1 MKRVLLLFCLSLL
14 VLSCAKDD
22 KPTSLKLD
30 PATLTLHT
38 LEQFV
43 LVALDAAGEKIN
55 GQSVEWTSSNPETVA
70 VWAGGSV
77 KAKQIG
83 KAVITA
89 KYKNETTT
97 CEVTVEP
104 NVYLAGF
111 QDPDGMNRT
120 ATYWKNGQAIALTDQ
135 AGNYADAWS
144 ICVDQGN
151 IYVAGQVFSG
161 NSAKAIYWKNGVGVL
176 LSNGSSKGNAE
187 SIFVDQG
194 NVYVAGWDDMVA
206 KYWKDGVPTVLSN
219 NATARAI
226 YVANNNVYV
235 AGMKYPKGVYWV
247 NGQEFILPAD
257 GVTYIKAIY
266 VSGNDVYVAG
276 EVITDQK
283 KPVAQYWK
291 NGVPV
296 ALTEGK
302 TEASLNSIWIYGTDI
317 YAAGSEQD
325 VRGVNHAKYWK
336 NGVPTALDGEEAT
349 GITVAKGQIYVSG
362 WEVVSNEMTLAKYWR
377 NDKAVAMPN
386 TGYSFV
392 GATSIFVK

>member
-1 MKRVLLLFCLSLL
+1 MKRIVLLGCLSLL

-22 KPTSLKLD
+22 KPASLTLD
-30 PATLTLHT
+30 PASLTMRTREQITLKL
-38 LEQFV
+38 LNAE
-43 LVALDAAGEKIN
+43 GERIYDN
-55 GQSVEWTSSNPETVA
+55 IEWKCSDNETVEILSR
-70 VWAGGSV
+70 GLI

-83 KAVITA
+83 KAIITA
-89 KYKNETTT
+89 TFGNETAS
-97 CEVTVEP
+97 CEVSVEP
-104 NVYLAGF
+104 NVYMAGF
-111 QDPDGMNRT
+111 QQTGGSRT

-161 NSAKAIYWKNGVGVL
+161 NSSKAIYWKNGAGVL
-176 LSNGSSKGNAE
+176 LSDGSSKGNAE

-206 KYWKDGVPTVLSN
+206 KYWKDGVPTVLSS

-235 AGMKYPKGVYWV
+235 AGMKYPKGVYWI
-247 NGQEFILPAD
+247 NGQEFELPAD
-257 GVTYIKAIY
+257 GITYINAIY

-276 EVITDQK
+276 EVRTDQK

-291 NGVPV
+291 NGAPV

-302 TEASLNSIWIYGTDI
+302 TEASLNSIWIYETDI

-325 VRGVNHAKYWK
+325 ARGVNHAKYWK

-362 WEVVSNEMTLAKYWR
+362 WEVVSNEMTLTKYWR
-377 NDKAVAMPN
+377 NNKAVAMPN
-386 TGYSFV
+386 TGYSFTV
-392 GATSIFVK
+392 ASSIFVE